1 MKLKRLHLTIS
12 KLVII
17 KELLNILVR
26 IQLVTLCQSLSN
38 FLHHIYEGVIRQ
50 KCYELRSLGLDNRT
64 TLVYE

>member
-1 MKLKRLHLTIS
+1 MKLKRLHPTIS

-38 FLHHIYEGVIRQ
+38 FLHHIYEGLKDRNTQ
-50 KCYELRSLGLDNRT
+50 DLFSS
-64 TLVYE
+64 